1 MSERIKGV
9 FGCAGREHEIKDW
22 LLQQDPNICIPD
34 LSILSNAN
42 KIFFTVKGCLGSACA
57 DSTIE
62 ALLDIVPLPRWRAFT
77 GETYY
82 YISSEMRVSTASEGR
97 WSIDDLRYYSG
108 NYFSTRAE
116 AEEYQEKFN
125 NLLKERL

>member
-22 LLQQDPNICIPD
+22 LLQQDSNICIPD
-34 LSILSNAN
+34 LSMLSNAD
-42 KIFFTVKGCLGSACA
+42 KIFFTIKGQFRSTYSDSLVK
-57 DSTIE
+57 D
-62 ALLDIVPLPRWRAFT
+62 LLDIVPLPRWRAAT

>member
-22 LLQQDPNICIPD
+22 LLQQDSSICIPD

-42 KIFFTVKGCLGSACA
+42 KIFFIVKGCLGSARA

-62 ALLDIVPLPRWRAFT
+62 ALLDIVPLPKWRART
-77 GETYY
+77 GENYY

-97 WSIDDLRYYSG
+97 WSVDDLRYYSG
-108 NYFSTRAE
+108 NYFSNRAE
-116 AEEYQEKFN
+116 AEEYQEKFS

>member
-22 LLQQDPNICIPD
+22 LLQQNPNVCIPD
-34 LSILSNAN
+34 LSILSNAD
-42 KIFFTVKGCLGSACA
+42 KIFFVVREHFRSTYP
-57 DSTIE
+57 DSLIRD
-62 ALLDIVPLPRWRAFT
+62 LLDIVPLPRWRAAT

-82 YISSEMRVSTASEGR
+82 YISSEMRVFTACEGR
-97 WSIDDLRYYSG
+97 WSIDDLRYDSG
-108 NYFSTRAE
+108 NYFSNRKE
-116 AEEYQEKFN
+116 AEEYQEKFS